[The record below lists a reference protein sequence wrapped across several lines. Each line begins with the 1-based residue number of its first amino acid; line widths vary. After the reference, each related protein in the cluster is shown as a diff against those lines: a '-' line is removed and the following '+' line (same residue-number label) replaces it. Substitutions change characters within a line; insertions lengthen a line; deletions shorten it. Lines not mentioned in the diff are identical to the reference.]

1 MISHIL
7 CHPRWYHSGC
17 GFAKVHPEHK
27 LIMRFPQF
35 LQVLGPQPNLFQRLW
50 IGCKAERWPGPIP
63 RARTFWDM
71 STMTFSLFSPT
82 RMKRLTEQN
91 HANIN
96 HHCERVRHQESSATC
111 FDSRL
116 QASHN
121 GPSNCADSN
130 PTHPLEPFQML
141 PGNVHQSCFEARH
154 RLWQMEVA
162 LDLRRFGKQ
171 VKPAVSTGHH
181 SGAFQE
187 TKVRRADTC

>member
-1 MISHIL
+1 MISQIL

-50 IGCKAERWPGPIP
+50 IGCKAERWPGTIP

-71 STMTFSLFSPT
+71 STMTFGLFSPT

-96 HHCERVRHQESSATC
+96 HHCERVIKKAQPLALTADFKQAIMDPAIVQTATQLILWSLSRCFQATC
-111 FDSRL
+111 INL
-116 QASHN
+116 
-121 GPSNCADSN
+121 
-130 PTHPLEPFQML
+130 
-141 PGNVHQSCFEARH
+141 
-154 RLWQMEVA
+154 A
-162 LDLRRFGKQ
+162 LKLGKDYGRW
-171 VKPAVSTGHH
+171 K
-181 SGAFQE
+181 
-187 TKVRRADTC
+187 